1 MSDQI
6 IFSQL
11 QQLPEALKK
20 EVMDFIGYLLE
31 KHKVSAR
38 PNKAPKPN
46 GKVKELK
53 AKKELEEAIKVVQ
66 AGCDMS
72 SFGDALEY
80 QKSARQERKLPYRD

>member
-11 QQLPEALKK
+11 QQLPDALKN

-31 KHKVSAR
+31 KHKASVR
-38 PNKAPKPN
+38 PTKTPKPK
-46 GKVKELK
+46 GK
-53 AKKELEEAIKVVQ
+53 AKGGKAKQELEEAIKVVQ

-80 QKSARQERKLPYRD
+80 QTTARQERKLPYRD